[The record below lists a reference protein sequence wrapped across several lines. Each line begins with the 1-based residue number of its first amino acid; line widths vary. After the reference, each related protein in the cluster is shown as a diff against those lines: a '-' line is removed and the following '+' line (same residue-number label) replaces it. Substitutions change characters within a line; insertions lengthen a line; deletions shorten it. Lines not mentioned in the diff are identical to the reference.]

1 MPRTFTLTFQHRETF
16 EQQGLLRL
24 EGLLDAE
31 AVRQAREAVLRPF
44 EQAGLWRDGDWRLD
58 AAPTAPWPK
67 VGNRQPAVEALVK
80 MPALLAAVEGLLA
93 GHPIDWT
100 LHKRPQ
106 ILVTPP
112 DADRWS
118 LPTGWH
124 PDSPRLAS
132 GRSLGVQL
140 FAFLDRVGLHGGG
153 TLAVA
158 GSHRLVDEGRFLR
171 AADIAGRLRREAFFK
186 RLYAGDSSGGEGGG
200 LLKGVVGDVALEV
213 IELTGAPGDIYL
225 MDLRLLHSAAPNAS
239 TRPRMMITHR
249 FARAD
254 LVAELAEGYGWR

>member
-1 MPRTFTLTFQHRETF
+1 MPRTFTPTSQHRETF
-16 EQQGLLRL
+16 KHQGLLRL

-31 AVRQAREAVLRPF
+31 AVRRAREAALRRF
-44 EQAGLWRDGDWRLD
+44 EQAGLWREGAWRLD
-58 AAPTAPWPK
+58 GAPTKPWPK

-80 MPALLAAVEGLLA
+80 TPALLAAVEGLLND
-93 GHPIDWT
+93 HPIDWT

-112 DADRWS
+112 DTDRWT

-132 GRSLGVQL
+132 GESLGVQL
-140 FAFLDRVGLHGGG
+140 FAFLDTVEPHGGG
-153 TLAVA
+153 TLAVT

-171 AADIAGRLRREAFFK
+171 PADIAARLRREAFFTG
-186 RLYAGDSSGGEGGG
+186 LYAGEPSDGEGGG
-200 LLKGVVGDVALEV
+200 LPKGAVGDVPLEV
-213 IELTGAPGDIYL
+213 IELTGAPGDVYL

-254 LVAELAEGYGWR
+254 LVAELAAGYGWR

>member
-1 MPRTFTLTFQHRETF
+1 
-16 EQQGLLRL
+16 
-24 EGLLDAE
+24 LLDAQ
-31 AVRQAREAVLRPF
+31 AVRRAREAVLWPF
-44 EQAGLWRDGDWRLD
+44 EHAGLWRDGAWRLD
-58 AAPTAPWPK
+58 AAPPGRWPK
-67 VGNRQPAVEALVK
+67 VGNRRPEVESLVRA
-80 MPALLAAVEGLLA
+80 PALLAAVEGLLN

-112 DADRWS
+112 DTDRWT

-132 GRSLGVQL
+132 GESLGVQL
-140 FAFLDRVGLHGGG
+140 FALLDTVEPRGGG

-171 AADIAGRLRREAFFK
+171 AADIAARLRREAFFK
-186 RLYAGDSSGGEGGG
+186 GLYAGEPSDGEGGG
-200 LLKGVVGDVALEV
+200 LPKGAVGDVPLEV
-213 IELTGAPGDIYL
+213 IELTGAPGDVYL

-254 LVAELAEGYGWR
+254 LTVELAEGYDWP